1 MKRSP
6 PVSNC
11 CSGLFDAFE
20 FTRFQDADPPKRKGV
35 YVIRTCQRGTPA
47 EEIREKAVGQA
58 GSIGW
63 DVAEKFLCSR
73 LNRLSEIGD
82 CPTIYIGS
90 AGTYAGSKNTL
101 KGRYLEFSR
110 RHTAQYPIWA
120 LLSSGWELQY
130 GWMIVDDHPGTAEE
144 ALKVRVQKGTRR
156 EAAGAGEPM
165 NGVRFIQDSRAL
177 PAEPPNPKPTP
188 ISPPPISLQ

>member
-6 PVSNC
+6 PVGNC
-11 CSGLFDAFE
+11 CNGLFDAFE

-47 EEIREKAVGQA
+47 EEIRDKAVGQA

-63 DVAEKFLCSR
+63 NLAEEFLCSR
-73 LNRLSEIGD
+73 LDRLLKIGD

-90 AGTYAGSKNTL
+90 AGTYARSKNTL
-101 KGRYLEFSR
+101 QGRYRELAT
-110 RHTAQYPIWA
+110 RHTAKYPVWA

-130 GWMIVDDHPGTAEE
+130 GWMIVDDHPGAAEE
-144 ALKVRVQKGTRR
+144 VLKAQYRKAHSGK
-156 EAAGAGEPM
+156 
-165 NGVRFIQDSRAL
+165 L
-177 PAEPPNPKPTP
+177 PALVNR
-188 ISPPPISLQ
+188 

>member
-6 PVSNC
+6 PVGNC
-11 CSGLFDAFE
+11 CNGLFDAFE

-47 EEIREKAVGQA
+47 EEIRDKAVGQA

-63 DVAEKFLCSR
+63 NLAEEFLCSR
-73 LNRLSEIGD
+73 LDRLLKIGD

-90 AGTYAGSKNTL
+90 AGTYARSKNTL
-101 KGRYLEFSR
+101 QGRYRELAT
-110 RHTAQYPIWA
+110 RHTAKYPVWA

-130 GWMIVDDHPGTAEE
+130 GWIIVDDHPGAAEE
-144 ALKVRVQKGTRR
+144 ALKVQYRKAHSGK
-156 EAAGAGEPM
+156 
-165 NGVRFIQDSRAL
+165 L
-177 PAEPPNPKPTP
+177 PALVNR
-188 ISPPPISLQ
+188 